1 MRTFLSYSLRRLNTN
16 TYCLKIWIVHRKN
29 GMNIFIDI
37 CCNALRCLKPSF
49 LFCLKVCYILS
60 FLSLFACIYYQ
71 MNTKCIHLLVYC
83 SIEGH
88 APIRCMSNVEAF
100 APWGVMQC
108 WGTPRNAFS
117 LSSSRKIHRPVQ
129 KGKTGKSKRILQNGR
144 DCPVSIWYNSWNIL
158 TFLFFLI
165 IGWETL
171 SRSLSF
177 M

>member
-1 MRTFLSYSLRRLNTN
+1 MLTFLSYSLRRLNTN
-16 TYCLKIWIVHRKN
+16 TYCLKIWIVYRKN

-49 LFCLKVCYILS
+49 LFCLKVCYI

-71 MNTKCIHLLVYC
+71 MNTKCNHLLVYC
-83 SIEGH
+83 SIERH

-129 KGKTGKSKRILQNGR
+129 KGKTGKSKSKIRRYYKMVVIAQWLYDIIHGTYSR
-144 DCPVSIWYNSWNIL
+144 S
-158 TFLFFLI
+158 FFFL
-165 IGWETL
+165 
-171 SRSLSF
+171 
-177 M
+177 